1 VIVYANS
8 KSEELFGY
16 HYGEL
21 VGTPVTALDA
31 PGNERQDV
39 AAEMFTALDQSGE
52 WRGEV
57 PLARKDGTSFW
68 CDSSISAFGHAAHG
82 RVRVSVHTD
91 ITVRKG
97 MERQFQ
103 DANDR
108 LEAWVSERTREL
120 RSAIDDLSRE
130 ILERKLA
137 QEALRQSQVRLGSV
151 ISQAPV
157 ILWAI
162 GASGV
167 FTLSEGRGLE
177 SLGFELG
184 ELVGRSVFEVH
195 PGAGSRA
202 GRLRHGCD
210 RRIHSGHGARAGG
223 AEAGHFSG
231 AFRRD
236 LDRPHSTNHYV

>member
-1 VIVYANS
+1 MNRARAIGYVIVYANS

-16 HYGEL
+16 HHGEL

-57 PLARKDGTSFW
+57 RLARKDGTSFW
-68 CDSSISAFGHAAHG
+68 CDSSISTFGHAAHG

-97 MERQFQ
+97 MERQLQ
-103 DANDR
+103 DVNDR
-108 LEAWVSERTREL
+108 LEARVSERTREL
-120 RSAIDDLSRE
+120 RSAIDELSRE
-130 ILERKLA
+130 LLERKLA

-162 GASGV
+162 GAGLGPV
-167 FTLSEGRGLE
+167 LIARWFWWRVNAWSELAAIATSTVVGIVTFLLGWPTHHAILLVVPVSLAVTIAATFLE
-177 SLGFELG
+177 GF
-184 ELVGRSVFEVH
+184 VV
-195 PGAGSRA
+195 
-202 GRLRHGCD
+202 
-210 RRIHSGHGARAGG
+210 
-223 AEAGHFSG
+223 
-231 AFRRD
+231 
-236 LDRPHSTNHYV
+236 